1 VKIKEI
7 RALGLHGATP
17 EGGWSA
23 ELRAEDC
30 VSDAPGLGIRLEPDA
45 VERYSGRRLTA

>member
-1 VKIKEI
+1 VQIKEI

-23 ELRAEDC
+23 ELQAEDC
-30 VSDAPGLGIRLEPDA
+30 VHTLIEVITDDGGAFTA
-45 VERYSGRRLTA
+45 RRRCSSAL